1 MKVFVAGA
9 TGVVGRRLVP
19 LLIAQGHSVTAIA
32 RSPDK
37 RVELTRAGARPVA
50 ADLFSSAAL
59 HGAVRGHDAVVN
71 VATHIPSPPW
81 RVVLRSA
88 WAENDRIRRE
98 GSANLVDAAI
108 AVGAARFIQESFAPV
123 YPDGGDKW
131 IDESTPLAPTA
142 YNRTVLD
149 AERSAQR
156 FTDSGRAGVVL
167 RFGAFYGPDAE
178 HLADTIRMV
187 RKGRAPLP
195 GDPGAYISS
204 CSHDDAAAAVAAAL
218 LAEPG
223 VYNVVDDQP
232 LTHRE
237 YFDSLAEALG
247 VPPPRLLPR
256 WATPLLGSI
265 GKLLA
270 RSQRISNLRF
280 RSSSSW
286 EPRYPSV
293 REGWPSALAGVDGR
307 TSAA

>member
-32 RSPDK
+32 RSSDK
-37 RVELTRAGARPVA
+37 RLALTRAGAKPVS
-50 ADLFSSAAL
+50 ADLFSPAAL

-108 AVGAARFIQESFAPV
+108 VVGAARFIQESFAPV
-123 YPDGGDKW
+123 YPDGGEKW

-142 YNRTVLD
+142 YNRSLLD

-156 FTDSGRAGVVL
+156 FTDSGRAGVAL

-195 GDPGAYISS
+195 GDAGAYVSS
-204 CSHDDAAAAVAAAL
+204 CAHD
-218 LAEPG
+218 
-223 VYNVVDDQP
+223 
-232 LTHRE
+232 
-237 YFDSLAEALG
+237 
-247 VPPPRLLPR
+247 
-256 WATPLLGSI
+256 
-265 GKLLA
+265 
-270 RSQRISNLRF
+270 
-280 RSSSSW
+280 
-286 EPRYPSV
+286 
-293 REGWPSALAGVDGR
+293 
-307 TSAA
+307 